1 VKGKPK
7 KEHRNRPG
15 VNRAFISHM
24 GVGKLDF
31 PYSRKERSRSRKS
44 VSPEDKKKNCFMN
57 IKKCIQN
64 VGGENLKERDHL
76 EDLRVDGGIILKQIC
91 KK

>member
-7 KEHRNRPG
+7 KEHRNRPA

-24 GVGKLDF
+24 GVGKLGF

-44 VSPEDKKKNCFMN
+44 V
-57 IKKCIQN
+57 
-64 VGGENLKERDHL
+64 
-76 EDLRVDGGIILKQIC
+76 
-91 KK
+91 